1 MKQFRGEKKKTKKYT
16 ANEGTRQKLN
26 LQDQRNEEEIGKPPE
41 KKNVKMLKISKIEWR
56 KWKNQ
61 LTQLTR
67 TQKKNKQTV
76 MNNTIIEIE
85 IVQKELIE

>member
-41 KKNVKMLKISKIEWR
+41 KKKM
-56 KWKNQ
+56 
-61 LTQLTR
+61 
-67 TQKKNKQTV
+67 
-76 MNNTIIEIE
+76 
-85 IVQKELIE
+85 